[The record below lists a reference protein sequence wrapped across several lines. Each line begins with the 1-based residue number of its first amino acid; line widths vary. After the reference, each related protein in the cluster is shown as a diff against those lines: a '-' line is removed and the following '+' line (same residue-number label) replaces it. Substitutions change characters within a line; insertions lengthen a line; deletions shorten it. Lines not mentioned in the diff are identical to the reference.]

1 MWEVHP
7 EVLPDHSDNLSPKE
21 MHDGIHDPAYQN
33 RIAVLRNLLIWELDG
48 REEGY
53 TDLKL

>member
-1 MWEVHP
+1 
-7 EVLPDHSDNLSPKE
+7 

-53 TDLKL
+53 TDGSVLFANRTQQAVLEKKKEK